1 MHMLDTRPPKSS
13 TRPAL
18 LAPGLSA
25 FAFDESIRERKIS
38 NALAWLCV
46 CVCVCVCVS
55 RRRPLE
61 LIDFLL
67 CVLLAFVCGR
77 LCV

>member
-46 CVCVCVCVS
+46 CVCVCVCVC
-55 RRRPLE
+55 RGEGLWN
-61 LIDFLL
+61 
-67 CVLLAFVCGR
+67 
-77 LCV
+77 